1 MNSATQKLPLEERPV
16 TIHVMD
22 DDGMEADRENV
33 TLATLSW
40 RCSKSGLIFRCPLG
54 VEPGQAC
61 PVASKCH
68 EATPEAWARFVRL
81 EELDRLG
88 GDADAGD
95 E

>member
-16 TIHVMD
+16 TIHIFD

-33 TLATLSW
+33 TLAMLSW
-40 RCSKSGLIFRCPLG
+40 RCSKSGTHIRCPLG
-54 VEPGQAC
+54 VEPGQTC
-61 PVASKCH
+61 PVASRCH

-95 E
+95 